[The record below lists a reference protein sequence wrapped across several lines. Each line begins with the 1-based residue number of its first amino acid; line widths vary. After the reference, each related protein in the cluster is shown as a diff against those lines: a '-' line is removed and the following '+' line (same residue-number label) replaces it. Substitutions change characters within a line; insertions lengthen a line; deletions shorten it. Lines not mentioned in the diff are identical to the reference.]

1 MGICPIRCRSNMS
14 ILENTSESSAP
25 AQEDAIVVS
34 LCNYPAFGQID
45 PTMCIGERLTVMSDD
60 GDFLIVRSA
69 TTGLESYIPT
79 SYTAKVTHM
88 WLFTGISRY
97 KAIELLMLPNNH
109 NGAFLIRESQTN
121 ADGYS
126 LSILRRSGSSYHDS
140 VKHYR
145 ISCLPNGWFYIS
157 PRLTFPSLHHL
168 VEHYSGLYLRGPR
181 SAARTFIGSPGRSTV
196 KGRLFS
202 ECADGL
208 CCRLT
213 APCFIKSSEGETKLV
228 RRPTFNWKDISRSM
242 VFKKKLTESD
252 NPLVSEGLREA
263 ISSYLQMTEG
273 SSDSWE
279 T

>member
-45 PTMCIGERLTVMSDD
+45 PTMCIGERLTVMSEWVTPRSVFHNHHDDLHELMTAFFPLNSD

-168 VEHYSGLYLRGPR
+168 VEHYS
-181 SAARTFIGSPGRSTV
+181 
-196 KGRLFS
+196 

>member
-14 ILENTSESSAP
+14 ILENASESSAP

-126 LSILRRSGSSYHDS
+126 LSILRRSSSSYHDS

-145 ISCLPNGWFYIS
+145 IFCLPNGWFYIS

-168 VEHYSGLYLRGPR
+168 VEHYS
-181 SAARTFIGSPGRSTV
+181 
-196 KGRLFS
+196 

-208 CCRLT
+208 CCQLT
-213 APCFIKSSEGETKLV
+213 APCFIKSSERETKLV

-242 VFKKKLTESD
+242 VFKRKLAETD